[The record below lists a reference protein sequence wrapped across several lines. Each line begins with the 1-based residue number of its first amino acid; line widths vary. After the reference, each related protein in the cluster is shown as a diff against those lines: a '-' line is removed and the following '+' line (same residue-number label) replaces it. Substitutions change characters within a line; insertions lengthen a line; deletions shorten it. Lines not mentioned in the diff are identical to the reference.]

1 MQMSSMGD
9 IVNSYVLTLHWCQLT
24 SYVHDEICF
33 IAKF

>member
-1 MQMSSMGD
+1 MGD
-9 IVNSYVLTLHWCQLT
+9 IVYNSYVLTLHWCLLT